1 MRTTQ
6 RPRRNSHKVLDD
18 ANNLRMQSA
27 TKILSLRF
35 RMKDL
40 MTVEE
45 WKALSD
51 QMLAY
56 SNRYKHSGAG
66 QRSRILKGY
75 G

>member
-1 MRTTQ
+1 
-6 RPRRNSHKVLDD
+6 
-18 ANNLRMQSA
+18 MQSA

-35 RMKDL
+35 RMNDL

-51 QMLAY
+51 QMSAY

-66 QRSRILKGY
+66 EAKTGY
-75 G
+75 